1 MKMSYIVSRIVLS
14 AACVGALA
22 LGGLAWWIAAPMG
35 VVVLAFF
42 LLAGRAGRYVV
53 RDDKGIAP
61 FRRDERSRIIRDKAA
76 RNAFVLT
83 VLCLAALTVAYN
95 RLDAAV
101 PVAALGSLLALA
113 AATYAVSELLLR
125 RSS

>member
-1 MKMSYIVSRIVLS
+1 MKLPYIVSRVVLS
-14 AACVGALA
+14 AACAGALV
-22 LGGLAWWIAAPMG
+22 LGGLAWWIAVPAG
-35 VVVLAFF
+35 AVIFVFF
-42 LLAGRAGRYVV
+42 LLVGKTDRYVI
-53 RDDKGIAP
+53 RDDAGAAP
-61 FRRDERSRIIRDKAA
+61 FRRDERSQTIRDKAA

-83 VLCLAALTVAYN
+83 VLCLAGLTIAYG

-125 RSS
+125 RST